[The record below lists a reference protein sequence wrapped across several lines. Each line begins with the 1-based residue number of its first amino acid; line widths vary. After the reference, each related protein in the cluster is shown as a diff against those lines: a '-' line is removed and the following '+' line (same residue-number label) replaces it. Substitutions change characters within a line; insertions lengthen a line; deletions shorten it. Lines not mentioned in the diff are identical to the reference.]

1 MLVIVS
7 RDAGYSK
14 IELISPENIR
24 KSQERIDNPNVV
36 TGGYKLKE
44 LLEEAGIVV
53 NPEALTFWYKHTK

>member
-36 TGGYKLKE
+36 TGRYKLKE

-53 NPEALTFWYKHTK
+53 NPEALTLV